1 MEKGTISMDF
11 VAEALLV
18 ARQRGLDI
26 AALVA
31 GTGLSPELLAIPQA
45 RVSPEQ
51 YGALWHALA
60 DALNDE
66 FFGMDSHPMRRGS
79 FAILCHALLDC
90 PTVGRAIERALRFFA
105 LVLDDLSGQ
114 LRVDGARAEVVLAD
128 RGPPGRLFAH
138 GTLFVVLYGVA
149 CWLGAAPA
157 PDGGEFLPAQPAQPG
172 RISAG
177 LRQHAAFWGGGECPG
192 PGCPAAWPAGDPRCR
207 RAAALPAAGAG
218 QLPGQVPQPGR
229 RRGPYPRAAV
239 GTALA
244 EWPSFEALAGALH
257 TTRPPCAAAWS
268 ARAHPSR

>member
-138 GTLFVVLYGVA
+138 GTLFVVLCGVA

-177 LRQHAAFWGGGECPG
+177 LRQHAAFW
-192 PGCPAAWPAGDPRCR
+192 AAASALALDARLLGLPVIRD
-207 RAAALPAAGAG
+207 AAALRLFLRQAPANFLVKYRSQAGDVARIRG
-218 QLPGQVPQPGR
+218 LLSERPSPRAELRSAGR
-229 RRGPYPRAAV
+229 RPAHHPVHPAPPPGARGP
-239 GTALA
+239 
-244 EWPSFEALAGALH
+244 
-257 TTRPPCAAAWS
+257 
-268 ARAHPSR
+268 HPSR